1 MLFTHFGISGPI
13 VLSASSHLVR
23 YKNIENLLNDKKIK
37 FCIDLKPA
45 LSEEKLNER
54 ILRDFEEFK
63 NKEFK
68 NSLNKLL
75 PQKLIIPIIDQTE
88 IDEYKKVNSI
98 TKNEREKLIKILKN
112 FILTIKGFR
121 PVEDAI
127 VTSGGISIKEVNP
140 KTMES
145 KLVSG
150 LYFAGEILD
159 VDAYTGGFNLQI
171 AYSTGY
177 TAGKNNE

>member
-1 MLFTHFGISGPI
+1 M
-13 VLSASSHLVR
+13 
-23 YKNIENLLNDKKIK
+23 KNL
-37 FCIDLKPA
+37 
-45 LSEEKLNER
+45 
-54 ILRDFEEFK
+54 K

-112 FILTIKGFR
+112 FTLTIKGFR

-127 VTSGGISIKEVNP
+127 VTSGGISIKR
-140 KTMES
+140 S
-145 KLVSG
+145 KS
-150 LYFAGEILD
+150 
-159 VDAYTGGFNLQI
+159 
-171 AYSTGY
+171 
-177 TAGKNNE
+177 KNNGIKTSKWFIFCRRNFRC